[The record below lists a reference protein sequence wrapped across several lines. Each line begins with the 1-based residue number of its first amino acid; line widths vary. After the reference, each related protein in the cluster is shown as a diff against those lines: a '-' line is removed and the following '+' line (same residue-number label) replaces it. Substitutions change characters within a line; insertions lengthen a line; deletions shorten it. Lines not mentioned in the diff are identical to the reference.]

1 MPLASR
7 EGAILSPEA
16 IMLKPEYIPVGNIK
30 ANPQNPR
37 VIKDEAFKRLCAS
50 LKEDRDYFEA
60 RPILVNKDMVIFAGN
75 QRYRAAVEIGMQ
87 SVPVIVMDNPELEA
101 KRMLRDNISAGEWD
115 MDILAN
121 DFDAEFLREVGFS
134 ADELGELGQ
143 NEALLDEGKLDEVP
157 DKPETAITKPGDIW
171 TLGDHRLLCGDST
184 SEADVARLMD
194 GGKADMIFTDPPY
207 GIAYVGKTKK
217 RLTIQNDAM
226 SDADF
231 SAFLGKAFGA
241 MRKVCDGGAPYYVCH
256 ADGKTMLFRQA
267 LLDSGFEVKQ
277 SVIWAKQSFVLGRQD
292 YQWQHEPILYGWA
305 AGASHKWYGGR
316 AETTVWEIDRPTR
329 SEEHP
334 TMKPVELCAR
344 AIRNSSRKGDTVLD
358 LFGGSGSTLIA
369 CEHTGRKACLCE
381 IDPLYCDVIVKRWE
395 QATGKKAEVRHAV

>member
-1 MPLASR
+1 
-7 EGAILSPEA
+7 
-16 IMLKPEYIPVGNIK
+16 MLKPEYIPVGKIK
-30 ANPQNPR
+30 PNPQNPR

-50 LKEDRDYFEA
+50 LREDRDYFEA

-75 QRYRAAVEIGMQ
+75 QRYRAAVEIGMKE
-87 SVPVIVMDNPELEA
+87 VPVIVMDNPGLEA
-101 KRMLRDNISAGEWD
+101 KRMLRDNISAGDWD

-121 DFDAEFLREVGFS
+121 DFDADFLREVGFS
-134 ADELGELGQ
+134 DDELGELAQG
-143 NEALLDEGKLDEVP
+143 EALLDEEKLDEVP
-157 DKPETAITKPGDIW
+157 DKPETAITKPGDLW
-171 TLGDHRLLCGDST
+171 LLGDHRLLCGDST
-184 SEADVARLMD
+184 SDAAIARLMD
-194 GGKADMIFTDPPY
+194 DAKADMIFTDPPY

-267 LLDSGFEVKQ
+267 LMDSGFEVKQ
-277 SVIWAKQSFVLGRQD
+277 TVIWAKQSFVLGRQD

-316 AETTVWEIDRPTR
+316 AETTVWEINRPTR

-381 IDPLYCDVIVKRWE
+381 IDPLYTDVIVKRWE
-395 QATGKKAEVRHAV
+395 QATGRKAEVQHAS

>member
-1 MPLASR
+1 
-7 EGAILSPEA
+7 
-16 IMLKPEYIPVGNIK
+16 MLKPEYIPVGKIK
-30 ANPQNPR
+30 PNPQNPR

-50 LKEDRDYFEA
+50 IREDRDYFEA

-75 QRYRAAVEIGMQ
+75 QRYRAAVEIGMKE
-87 SVPVIVMDNPELEA
+87 VPVIVMDNPELEA
-101 KRMLRDNISAGEWD
+101 KRMLRDNISAGDWD

-121 DFDAEFLREVGFS
+121 DFDADFLREVGFS
-134 ADELGELGQ
+134 DDELGEMGQ
-143 NEALLDEGKLDEVP
+143 GEALLAENKLDEVP
-157 DKPETAITKPGDIW
+157 DKPETAITKPDDLW
-171 TLGDHRLLCGDST
+171 LLGDHRLLCGDST
-184 SEADVARLMD
+184 SEVVINRLMD
-194 GGKADMIFTDPPY
+194 GAKADMIFTDPPY

-241 MRKVCDGGAPYYVCH
+241 MRKVCDGGTPYYVCH

-277 SVIWAKQSFVLGRQD
+277 TVIWAKQSFVLGRQD

-344 AIRNSSRKGDTVLD
+344 AIRNSSRKGDVVLD

-381 IDPLYCDVIVKRWE
+381 IDPLYTDVIVKRWE
-395 QATGKKAEVRHAV
+395 QATGKKAEVKHAS

>member
-1 MPLASR
+1 
-7 EGAILSPEA
+7 
-16 IMLKPEYIPVGNIK
+16 MLKPEYIPVGNIK

-37 VIKDEAFKRLCAS
+37 VIKDEAFKRLCSS
-50 LKEDRDYFEA
+50 LREDRDYFEA

-101 KRMLRDNISAGEWD
+101 KRMLRDNLSSGDWD
-115 MDILAN
+115 MDMLAN

-134 ADELGELGQ
+134 DDELGTLGS
-143 NEALLDEGKLDEVP
+143 EALLDEEKLDEVP

-184 SEADVARLMD
+184 SEADIARLMD
-194 GGKADMIFTDPPY
+194 GAKADMIFTDPPY

-231 SAFLGKAFGA
+231 SAFLGKAFSA

-305 AGASHKWYGGR
+305 AGATHKWYGGR
-316 AETTVWEIDRPTR
+316 TQTTVWEIDRPSR

-334 TMKPVELCAR
+334 TMKPVELCVK
-344 AIRNSSRKGDTVLD
+344 AITNSSRNGDTVLD

-369 CEHTGRKACLCE
+369 CEHTGRKALLME
-381 IDPLYCDVIVKRWE
+381 LDALYVSVILKRWAT
-395 QATGKKAEVRHAV
+395 ATGKDPIRLNDNKKWSELCAKEA

>member
-1 MPLASR
+1 
-7 EGAILSPEA
+7 
-16 IMLKPEYIPVGNIK
+16 MLKPEYIPVGKIK
-30 ANPQNPR
+30 PNPQNPR
-37 VIKDEAFKRLCAS
+37 VIKDDAFKRLCAS
-50 LKEDRDYFEA
+50 IKEDRDYFEA
-60 RPILVNKDMVIFAGN
+60 RPILVNKDMVVFAGN
-75 QRYRAAVEIGMQ
+75 QRYRAAVEIGMKE
-87 SVPVIVMDNPELEA
+87 VPVIVMDNPELEA
-101 KRMLRDNISAGEWD
+101 KRMLRDNISAGDWD

-121 DFDAEFLREVGFS
+121 DFDADFLREVGFS
-134 ADELGELGQ
+134 DEELGDLAQ
-143 NEALLDEGKLDEVP
+143 DEALLDEDKLDEVP
-157 DKPETAITKPGDIW
+157 DKPETAITKPGDLW
-171 TLGDHRLLCGDST
+171 LLGDHRLLCGDST
-184 SEADVARLMD
+184 GEAAINRLMD
-194 GGKADMIFTDPPY
+194 GGNADMIFTDPPY

-226 SDADF
+226 SDEDF
-231 SAFLGKAFGA
+231 STFLGKAFSA

-277 SVIWAKQSFVLGRQD
+277 TVIWAKQSFVLGRQD

-381 IDPLYCDVIVKRWE
+381 IDPLYTDVIVKRWE
-395 QATGKKAEVRHAV
+395 QATGKKAEVQHAS

>member
-1 MPLASR
+1 
-7 EGAILSPEA
+7 
-16 IMLKPEYIPVGNIK
+16 MLKPEYIPVGKIK
-30 ANPQNPR
+30 PNPQNPR
-37 VIKDEAFKRLCAS
+37 IIKDEAFKRLCAS
-50 LKEDRDYFEA
+50 LREDRDYFEA

-75 QRYRAAVEIGMQ
+75 QRYRAAVEIGMKE
-87 SVPVIVMDNPELEA
+87 VPVIVMDNPKLEA
-101 KRMLRDNISAGEWD
+101 KRMLRDNISAGDWD

-121 DFDAEFLREVGFS
+121 DFDADFLREVGFS
-134 ADELGELGQ
+134 DDELGEIGQ
-143 NEALLDEGKLDEVP
+143 GEALLDEDKLDEVP
-157 DKPETAITKPGDIW
+157 DKPETAIAKPGDLW
-171 TLGDHRLLCGDST
+171 LLGDHRLLCGDST
-184 SEADVARLMD
+184 SEVAINRLMN
-194 GGKADMIFTDPPY
+194 GAKADMIFTDPPY

-241 MRKVCDGGAPYYVCH
+241 MRKVCNGGTPYYVCH
-256 ADGKTMLFRQA
+256 ADGKTMVFRQA

-277 SVIWAKQSFVLGRQD
+277 TVIWAKQSFVLGRQD

-344 AIRNSSRKGDTVLD
+344 AIRNSSRKDDVVLD

-381 IDPLYCDVIVKRWE
+381 IDPLYTDVIVKRWE

>member
-1 MPLASR
+1 
-7 EGAILSPEA
+7 
-16 IMLKPEYIPVGNIK
+16 MLKPEYIPVGKIK
-30 ANPQNPR
+30 PNPQNPR

-50 LKEDRDYFEA
+50 LCEDRDYFEA

-75 QRYRAAVEIGMQ
+75 QRYRAAVEIGMKE
-87 SVPVIVMDNPELEA
+87 VPVIVMDNPEMEA
-101 KRMLRDNISAGEWD
+101 KRMLRDNISAGDWD

-121 DFDAEFLREVGFS
+121 DFDADFLRDVGFS
-134 ADELGELGQ
+134 DDELGALG
-143 NEALLDEGKLDEVP
+143 NESLLDEDKLDEVP
-157 DKPETAITKPGDIW
+157 DKPETAITKPGDLW
-171 TLGDHRLLCGDST
+171 LLGDHRLLCADST
-184 SEADVARLMD
+184 SNAAIARLM
-194 GGKADMIFTDPPY
+194 GGAKADMIFTDPPY

-231 SAFLGKAFGA
+231 SAFLGKAFSA
-241 MRKVCDGGAPYYVCH
+241 MRKVCDGGTPYYVCH

-267 LLDSGFEVKQ
+267 LMDNGFEVKQ
-277 SVIWAKQSFVLGRQD
+277 TVIWAKQSFVLGRQD

-316 AETTVWEIDRPTR
+316 AETTVWEINRPTR

-344 AIRNSSRKGDTVLD
+344 AIRNSSRKDDTVLD

-381 IDPLYCDVIVKRWE
+381 IDLLYTDVIVKRWE
-395 QATGKKAEVRHAV
+395 QATGKKAEVQHAA